1 MKRPEPV
8 EKAANFL
15 PSFVLEPNL
24 LTFKMPTFND
34 ITMFLGG
41 QIFGQMSLPEVDLS
55 GKTFVV
61 TGANTGLGLECV
73 KHL

>member
-1 MKRPEPV
+1 MRRPEPV
-8 EKAANFL
+8 EKAVNFTL
-15 PSFVLEPNL
+15 GLFPDTIL

-34 ITMFLGG
+34 ITTFLGG
-41 QIFGQMSLPEVDLS
+41 QIFGQMSVPEVDLS
-55 GKTFVV
+55 GKTLAV